1 MNQIPAKPRGPLNVS
16 RRKFLL
22 GGAATLA
29 VASTGTGLTLAT
41 FLPTR
46 VARAQ
51 QAGVDVAAFLEL
63 LPDGTAVFQSPFIE
77 GGQGIYSAMAQI
89 VGEELDLDPAR
100 FIVQA
105 APSGDPFGVMGGM
118 RITGGSS
125 SVRSS
130 YQVMRQLG
138 ASARAMLIEAAAQE
152 WDVDASELTT
162 EPGLI
167 IHAASGREIAYGDL
181 AAAAMDLPVPT
192 EVALKDPAQFRWI
205 RQPLAR
211 LDVRDKSTGR
221 ANFSIDFQVEDMLT
235 AAVQHA
241 PRLGLVPA
249 SITNQ
254 SEIEQ
259 MRGVHSVHMLAGAVA
274 VVADKFWQ
282 ARRAVEACEVEWEPG
297 EAGVS
302 MPEDFSSQAFRA
314 TLADEPGP
322 GTEVEAEGDALAA
335 LEAAET
341 VIEAAYDAPYLA
353 HAQLEPPSATAR
365 FNEDGTLDVWLPN
378 QAPEM
383 FQAAIATQAGIEPE
397 NVRIHSQMLGGFFG
411 RHFLYGAA
419 NPFRQAI
426 ALAQAIGRPVKVL
439 WTREEEFLRDA
450 LRPMG
455 YARFRGAVDE
465 NGPVALSIEV
475 VGEGAASR
483 WFGSPPDQDGGA
495 HEGLTAKPYAIA
507 DRRVGHV
514 VVKTPAE
521 IGFWRSVGHSMH
533 DYFYES
539 FLDEMAQA
547 AGLDP
552 FEMRMNL
559 LSESERHRNLLAAV
573 GDLSGGWQPGPYTA
587 DDGTT
592 RARGVAMASPFGSEV
607 ATIAEVS
614 VLNDSVQ
621 VHQIWVAIDP
631 GQIVNPAVI
640 EAQVQS
646 AVALGVSQTLVE
658 ELVYENGQPTARN
671 FGPYQ
676 ILRPSQMPQVHVKI
690 IESGA
695 PMGGIGEPGVP
706 GVPPA
711 IVNAVATL
719 TGQRIRSLPLSKH
732 SFS

>member
-1 MNQIPAKPRGPLNVS
+1 MNQMGFKSHRPFNVS

-22 GGAATLA
+22 GGAATVA
-29 VASTGTGLTLAT
+29 VASTGAGLTLGT

-46 VARAQ
+46 IAHAQ
-51 QAGVDVAAFLEL
+51 EAGPDVTAFLEL
-63 LPDGTAVFQSPFIE
+63 LPDGTAIFQSPFIE

-89 VGEELDLDPAR
+89 VGEELDLDPAL
-100 FIVQA
+100 FVVKA
-105 APSGDPFGVMGGM
+105 APPGGSYGVMGGM

-125 SVRSS
+125 SVRAS

-138 ASARAMLIEAAAQE
+138 ASARAMVLEAAAQE
-152 WDVDASELTT
+152 WDVDAGELTT
-162 EPGLI
+162 EPGMV
-167 IHAASGREIAYGDL
+167 IHAASGREASYGEF
-181 AAAAMDLPVPT
+181 AEAAMDLPVPA
-192 EVALKDPAQFRWI
+192 EVTLKDPSEFRWI

-221 ANFSIDFQVEDMLT
+221 ANFSIDFEVEDMLI

-254 SEIEQ
+254 AEIED
-259 MRGVHSVHMLAGAVA
+259 MRGVHSVHMLPGAVA
-274 VVADKFWQ
+274 VVAEKFWQ
-282 ARRAVEACEVEWEPG
+282 ARRAVEACQVEWTPG
-297 EAGVS
+297 ESGVS
-302 MPEDFSSQAFRA
+302 MPEDFSSEGFLA
-314 TLADEPGP
+314 TLAEASGP
-322 GTEVEAEGDALAA
+322 GTEVEAEGDAAAA

-365 FNEDGTLDVWLPN
+365 FNDDGTLDLWLPN

-383 FQAAIATQAGIEPE
+383 FQAAAAAQAGIEPE
-397 NVRIHSQMLGGFFG
+397 NVHIHSQMLGGFFG
-411 RHFLYGAA
+411 RHFLYGDA
-419 NPFRQAI
+419 NAFPQAI
-426 ALAQAIGRPVKVL
+426 ELARAVGRPVKVL

-450 LRPMG
+450 FRPLA

-465 NGPVALSIEV
+465 NGPAALSVEV

-495 HEGLTAKPYAIA
+495 HEGITGKPYAIA
-507 DRRVGHV
+507 NRRVGHV
-514 VVKTPAE
+514 VVTTPAQ
-521 IGFWRSVGHSMH
+521 IGFWRSVGHSMN
-533 DYFYES
+533 DYFYEC

-547 AGLDP
+547 ANLDP

-559 LSESERHRNLLAAV
+559 LASSERHRNLLAAA
-573 GDLSGGWQPGPYTA
+573 GELSGGWKAGPYEA
-587 DDGTT
+587 EDGTT
-592 RARGVAMASPFGSEV
+592 RARGIAMASPFGSEV

-614 VLNDSVQ
+614 LENGNVR
-621 VHQIWVAIDP
+621 VHDIWVAIDP

-640 EAQVQS
+640 EAQVES

-658 ELVYENGQPTARN
+658 QLVYENGQPTARN
-671 FGPYQ
+671 FGAYQ
-676 ILRPSQMPQVHVKI
+676 ILRPNQMPKVHVQI

-711 IVNAVATL
+711 IINAVAAL
-719 TGQRIRSLPLSKH
+719 TGERVRSLPLSKH
-732 SFS
+732 SFG